1 MINKS
6 QKEQYMAGDVKTQY
20 QQLMQLISIN

>member
-6 QKEQYMAGDVKTQY
+6 QKEQYMAGDVKIQY